1 MKVKVGVFWLCNFDI
16 IYDSQE
22 IEINENSIDL
32 IVYEKQHKDVW
43 NSLSQNQ
50 FNGKYAI
57 YSYDFFPRGRV
68 CYDSYSKKYSII
80 LNDSRKVLPQA
91 MLESICNIF
100 GLK

>member
-1 MKVKVGVFWLCNFDI
+1 MKVEVCVFWLCNFDI

-50 FNGKYAI
+50 FNGKYAK

-68 CYDSYSKKYSII
+68 CYDLYSKKYSII
-80 LNDSRKVLPQA
+80 MNDSRKVLPQV
-91 MLESICNIF
+91 MIESICRIF
-100 GLK
+100 KLK